1 METITKYTM
10 PAIIWACNIEFKDS
24 DSVAKNGFCT
34 AQEALDWADQYIVDL
49 CNKYDTV
56 VVPRNIVLTSS
67 IRRDF

>member
-10 PAIIWACNIEFKDS
+10 HAIVWACSIEFKEN
-24 DSVAKNGFCT
+24 DSVAKNGFET
-34 AQEALDWADQYIVDL
+34 AQEALDWADQYVVDL

-56 VVPRNIVLTSS
+56 AVPRNVILTSS